1 MALQADGHGS
11 AGLTPVMLSS
21 SVPVPRLDVRFRNI
35 RGQVLI
41 ARGED
46 ALELT
51 EAAAFVFRRVDGVS
65 CVQRIGELLAA
76 EYGIQADEAGTD
88 AAVVLTELADAG
100 FIGIEMRIS

>member
-1 MALQADGHGS
+1 M
-11 AGLTPVMLSS
+11 TPD

-51 EAAAFVFRRVDGVS
+51 EAAAFVFRRIDGTRTVR
-65 CVQRIGELLAA
+65 RIGEELAA
-76 EYGIQADEAGTD
+76 EYGIGADEAVTD
-88 AAVVLTELADAG
+88 AGDVLTHLAEAG
-100 FIGIEMRIS
+100 FIGVEAPSS

>member
-11 AGLTPVMLSS
+11 AGLTQVTLSS

-46 ALELT
+46 ALELS
-51 EAAAFVFRRVDGVS
+51 EAAAFIFRLVDGVS
-65 CVQRIGELLAA
+65 SIQRIGELVAA
-76 EYGIQADEAGTD
+76 EYGIGADEAVTD
-88 AAVVLTELADAG
+88 AAAVLTELGDAG
-100 FIGIEMRIS
+100 FVGIEMRTS